1 MSLESQFIRP
11 KDVIKPDH
19 VAATLGDVRR
29 DADRVFVIVSQDR
42 VMAWD
47 GYKVVENGRE
57 SWYVIA
63 ICPVCGTI
71 LTVDDSNKKMLVD
84 DKGLH
89 IAEPIRC
96 TAPAQFGGM
105 CPWHVAIEPPSKKS
119 EQFVDTK
126 GTRLKVDAIA
136 KRC

>member
-1 MSLESQFIRP
+1 MSLRTEFVRP
-11 KDVIKPDH
+11 KNVVKPDH

-29 DADRVFVIVSQDR
+29 DADRVFVVVSQDR
-42 VMAWD
+42 VLAWD
-47 GYKVVENGRE
+47 GYRVIENGHE

-63 ICPVCGTI
+63 ICPICGTI
-71 LTVDDSNKKMLVD
+71 LTIDDSNKKMLVD
-84 DKGLH
+84 EKGLH

-96 TAPAQFGGM
+96 TAPAEFGGM
-105 CPWHVAIEPPSKKS
+105 CSWHVAIEPPANKN

-126 GTRLKVDAIA
+126 GTRLKVDAVA